1 MQVIVAFAIS
11 VAAVAQ
17 RSTSHAPIEFVLGS
31 DPVAFG
37 LVDSIARPGGRITS
51 RTFECVGLTVLRLTQ
66 TGLRRSANC

>member
-17 RSTSHAPIEFVLGS
+17 RSTSHAPNRVRCCGS

-37 LVDSIARPGGRITS
+37 LVDSIARPWGS
-51 RTFECVGLTVLRLTQ
+51 DHVFEPS
-66 TGLRRSANC
+66 SAWA